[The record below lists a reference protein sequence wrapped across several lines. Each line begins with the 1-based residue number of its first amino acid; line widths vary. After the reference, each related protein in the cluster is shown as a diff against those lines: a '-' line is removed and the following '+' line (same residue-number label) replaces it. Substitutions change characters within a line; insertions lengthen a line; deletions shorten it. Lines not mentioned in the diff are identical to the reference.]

1 MMRLLPLGIA
11 ATILSACSGI
21 PLGPDYRQPPQ
32 AIASRPAAGA
42 PFEQAAAGPY
52 SPAPLPT
59 RWWRLYQD
67 AHLDALVTEAL
78 AHNTDLRAASA
89 NLERVQAIET
99 EVAGGRK
106 PSINFAANPYFGHP
120 SGVSLL
126 QSNYVPPDK
135 YRYSASLGISY
146 DLDIF
151 GKLTRGIEAASADS
165 EAAQAALD
173 LARVNVAAGTARAY
187 AEVCST
193 GLRLD
198 SARKSVSLQQEAV
211 TLSERLQQAGRVSVT
226 DAARARSQL
235 DSLRAALPPLEAE
248 RQGALYRLA
257 TLTGRLPEDFPREV
271 ADCAAPPLLTS
282 TIPVGDGAALL
293 RRRPDIREA
302 ERQLAAA
309 TARIGYNMAD
319 RYPKISLGLSG
330 SSGSTAVDFGRS
342 DSLAWSIGPLI
353 SWTLPNTGAVD
364 ARIEQARAGTRMALA
379 KFDGS
384 VLTALRETETTL
396 NAYAMELDRRGTLRA
411 ARDEA
416 AIVAGQSRRL
426 YQNGK
431 VDYLQSLDA
440 ERALAG
446 AEAALAA
453 SEAALADDQVQLFL
467 ALGGG
472 WEENPDTPAGARRSS
487 PGPNP

>member
-1 MMRLLPLGIA
+1 MKTVLSALA
-11 ATILSACSGI
+11 VATLSACASFTQ
-21 PLGPDYRQPPQ
+21 GPDYHLPPQ
-32 AIASRPAAGA
+32 AVANQQGAAAPFAGA
-42 PFEQAAAGPY
+42 EAAPY
-52 SPAPLPT
+52 SAAPLPAH
-59 RWWRLYQD
+59 WWQLYQD
-67 AHLDALVTEAL
+67 ARLDALINEAL
-78 AHNTDLRAASA
+78 VRNTDLRAATA
-89 NLERVQAIET
+89 NLERVQAIEA

-106 PSINFAANPYFGHP
+106 PSIAFNANPYYGHP

-151 GKLTRGIEAASADS
+151 GKLKRGIEATTDDS

-198 SARKSVSLQQEAV
+198 SANKSVSLQQEAV
-211 TLSERLQQAGRVSVT
+211 ELSERLQQAGRVST
-226 DAARARSQL
+226 IDAARARSQL
-235 DSLRAALPPLEAE
+235 DALKAALPSLLAE

-257 TLTGRLPEDFPREV
+257 TLTGRLPQDFPREV
-271 ADCAAPPLLTS
+271 ADCNVPPQLTQ

-302 ERQLAAA
+302 ERTLAAA

-342 DSLAWSIGPLI
+342 DSLGWSLGPLI

-364 ARIEQARAGTRMALA
+364 ARIEQARAGTRAALA
-379 KFDGS
+379 KFDGT
-384 VLTALRETETTL
+384 VLTALRETETALST
-396 NAYAMELDRRGTLRA
+396 YAQELDRRTALRA
-411 ARDEA
+411 SRDA
-416 AIVAGQSRRL
+416 AAEVSQQSRRL
-426 YQNGK
+426 YQSGK
-431 VDYLQSLDA
+431 VDYLQALDA
-440 ERALAG
+440 DRALAS
-446 AEAALAA
+446 AEAALAS

-472 WEENPDTPAGARRSS
+472 WEQPDKLSPKAQETSLKPAS
-487 PGPNP
+487 